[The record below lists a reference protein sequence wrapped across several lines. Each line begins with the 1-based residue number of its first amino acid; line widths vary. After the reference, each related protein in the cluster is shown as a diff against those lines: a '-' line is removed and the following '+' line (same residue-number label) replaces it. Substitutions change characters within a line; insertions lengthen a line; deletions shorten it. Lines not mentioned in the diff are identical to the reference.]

1 MYRAVALLWKDDK
14 FQLKRKLPRER
25 GIWCLLQ
32 HKLCNSK
39 IWVASF
45 HLPHNQSLLEC
56 ERQFQEFVSLP
67 PRNLQACVIMS
78 DFNVPF
84 QWRRCGGEIKPGTSN
99 ANWAMLRDTAMQLG
113 LTQVVPRDDQLSAPT
128 FVPRKVGASSTQ
140 IDGVFAGVLRRED
153 WTSCR
158 GTARSLAPIM
168 NRYGCS
174 VSSEGPPG
182 RRIVRVRAEVL
193 VAFLFLFPAAPCSFC

>member
-25 GIWCLLQ
+25 WIWCLLQ
-32 HKLCNSK
+32 HKLCNWK

-99 ANWAMLRDTAMQLG
+99 AKWQKATEEEAQYENLVFKKTVRPELRQMFFQPETG
-113 LTQVVPRDDQLSAPT
+113 P
-128 FVPRKVGASSTQ
+128 AS
-140 IDGVFAGVLRRED
+140 R
-153 WTSCR
+153 CH
-158 GTARSLAPIM
+158 
-168 NRYGCS
+168 
-174 VSSEGPPG
+174 
-182 RRIVRVRAEVL
+182 
-193 VAFLFLFPAAPCSFC
+193 